1 MQARGVGRNW
11 AWWAVVLVAASL
23 AGRAFAWWLAG
34 DRVPL
39 GDPFVYQSLARNL
52 LAGRGLV
59 SDEILELPGLR
70 AFYPPGY
77 PLLLAGVGLILPLGA
92 ATYALLN
99 TAIDAA
105 AALLIARVGREA
117 GDATLGRIA
126 GLLYF
131 AWPANIFLAPL
142 AYKEGLVALL
152 MLAAIVALFVAA
164 RGSAKGTIGFGLA
177 TGLLVLTQPALA
189 TLAPLLALA
198 LRSRFP
204 DWRVWIGRMAVAAAI
219 TALVLLPWWVRN
231 YLLFDRFILFTSAG
245 PLGLW
250 IGATPLGHGS
260 WVRPPDALLV
270 GGELRAAAALGA
282 EAWRIIAADPLGY
295 VAHCLAKIPLAFA
308 TSEHPLGQLLV
319 MQPIAHKSLILRLM
333 WIPQL
338 ATFLL
343 LATAIAGAVK
353 ARRTALFHMMLAVWI
368 QVLLFGMWFEFAAR
382 HRYFMTPIL
391 LLLAVAA
398 FRPRAAE
405 RTGPPAIETA

>member
-1 MQARGVGRNW
+1 MIGRGAAKTW
-11 AWWAVVLVAASL
+11 AWWAILLVAVSL
-23 AGRAFAWWLAG
+23 IGRAFALWLAG

-39 GDPFVYQSLARNL
+39 GDPFVYESLARNL

-59 SDEILELPGLR
+59 SDEILELPNLR

-92 ATYALLN
+92 ATFALLN

-105 AALLIARVGREA
+105 AALLIARIGKEA
-117 GDATLGRIA
+117 RDAKLGRIA

-131 AWPANIFLAPL
+131 AWPANIFLSPL

-152 MLAAIVALFVAA
+152 MLTAIVALFASA
-164 RGSAKGTIGFGLA
+164 RGSAKGTVGFGLA
-177 TGLLVLTQPALA
+177 TGALVLVQPALA
-189 TLAPLLALA
+189 ALAPLLGLA
-198 LRSRFP
+198 LRPRFP
-204 DWRVWIGRMAVAAAI
+204 DWRTWAQQMAIAASI
-219 TALVLLPWWVRN
+219 TALLMLPWWVRN
-231 YLLFDRFILFTSAG
+231 YLLFDRFIPFTTAG
-245 PLGLW
+245 GLGLW
-250 IGATPLGHGS
+250 IGATPLGSGS
-260 WVRPPDALLV
+260 WVRPPEALLA

-343 LATAIAGAVK
+343 LAAAIFGAVK
-353 ARRTALFHMMLAVWI
+353 ARRTALFHMMLAVWLQI
-368 QVLLFGMWFEFAAR
+368 ILFGMWFEFAAR

-391 LLLAVAA
+391 MLLAVAA
-398 FRPRAAE
+398 FRQ
-405 RTGPPAIETA
+405 RTVEPQASSSPG

>member
-1 MQARGVGRNW
+1 MLAGGADHKIGA
-11 AWWAVVLVAASL
+11 AWWAILLVGGSL
-23 AGRAFAWWLAG
+23 AGRAFALWLAG

-59 SDEILELPGLR
+59 SDEILELPNLR

-77 PLLLAGVGLILPLGA
+77 PLLLAGVGMILPLGA
-92 ATYALLN
+92 ATYVMFN

-105 AALLIARVGREA
+105 ASLLIARIGKQA
-117 GDATLGRIA
+117 GDATLGRLA
-126 GLLYF
+126 GFIYF
-131 AWPANIFLAPL
+131 AWPTNIFLSPL

-152 MLAAIVALFVAA
+152 MLAAILALFGSA
-164 RGSAKGTIGFGLA
+164 RGSTKGTIGFGLA
-177 TGLLVLTQPALA
+177 TGALVLVQPALA
-189 TLAPLLALA
+189 ALAPLLGLA
-198 LRSRFP
+198 LRPRFP
-204 DWRVWIGRMAVAAAI
+204 DWRSWARRMAMAAAV
-219 TALVLLPWWVRN
+219 TALVMLPWWVRN
-231 YLLFDRFILFTSAG
+231 YLLFDRFILFTTAG

-282 EAWRIIAADPLGY
+282 EAWRIIVADPGRY
-295 VAHCLAKIPLAFA
+295 VTHCLAKIPLAFA

-343 LATAIAGAVK
+343 LAAAIAGAVK
-353 ARRTALFHMMLAVWI
+353 ARRTVLFHMMLALWL
-368 QVLLFGMWFEFAAR
+368 QVLVFGIWFEFAAR

-398 FRPRAAE
+398 FRGTDRVASD
-405 RTGPPAIETA
+405 

>member
-1 MQARGVGRNW
+1 MIDRGAGKTW
-11 AWWAVVLVAASL
+11 AWWAILLVAISL
-23 AGRAFAWWLAG
+23 AGRAFAVWLAG

-59 SDEILELPGLR
+59 SDEIIELQGLR

-92 ATYALLN
+92 ATFALLN

-105 AALLIARVGREA
+105 AALLIARIGKEVG
-117 GDATLGRIA
+117 DSKLGRIA

-131 AWPANIFLAPL
+131 AWPANVFLAPL

-152 MLAAIVALFVAA
+152 MLAAIVALFASA
-164 RGSAKGTIGFGLA
+164 RGSARGTAGFGLA
-177 TGLLVLTQPALA
+177 TGALVLVQPALA
-189 TLAPLLALA
+189 ALAPLLGLA
-198 LRSRFP
+198 LRPRFP
-204 DWRVWIGRMAVAAAI
+204 DWRTWARRMVIAAAV
-219 TALVLLPWWVRN
+219 TALVMSPWWVRN
-231 YLLFDRFILFTSAG
+231 YLLFDRFIPFTTAG
-245 PLGLW
+245 GLGLW
-250 IGATPLGHGS
+250 IGATPLGSGS
-260 WVRPPDALLV
+260 WVRPPEALLA

-282 EAWRIIAADPLGY
+282 EAWRIIAADPFGY
-295 VAHCLAKIPLAFA
+295 VAHCLAKIPLSFA

-319 MQPIAHKSLILRLM
+319 MQPVAHKSLILRLM

-343 LATAIAGAVK
+343 LPAAIFGAIK
-353 ARRTALFHMMLAVWI
+353 ARRTALFHMVLAVWL
-368 QVLLFGMWFEFAAR
+368 QVILFGMWFEFAAR

-398 FRPRAAE
+398 FRGTDR
-405 RTGPPAIETA
+405 PAVD